1 MDLHIPELRTPFPV
15 VVNAHFDRI
24 DSHTREWIQ
33 RWGLLTTAEQ
43 ADRYERLM
51 CGYASATTNP
61 ELGYAELCLA
71 NDWNMWLFLQD
82 DFWGSYPDSEEQ
94 ETTALGLLPHL
105 VSVITRTDSAPRSG
119 EHGLVASFA
128 DLWHRTASL
137 ASPDQLGRLREAAYS
152 TLMAI
157 LWEAQIARLRYPI
170 NLPQYRPMRVLSAF
184 PVFVLRLEE
193 ILGGYDIPV
202 AQIRDPRVER
212 LVWLSAATTCW
223 LNDVVS
229 YPKESMTEQS
239 NGFSIPEILRR
250 EEASSPQQALDAA
263 VAAFYRS
270 IEDYQRLEEDVL
282 AFADPELRRYVE
294 SATRPFI
301 SGWTDWAYRTARYGV
316 GMPLDAAPLSLS
328 AMAAQRGQ

>member
-1 MDLHIPELRTPFPV
+1 MPELRTPFPV
-15 VVNAHFDRI
+15 VVNEHVDRI
-24 DSHTREWIQ
+24 DGPTRDWVQ
-33 RWGLLTTAEQ
+33 RWGLLNTAEQ
-43 ADRYERLM
+43 AGRYYERLM
-51 CGYASATTNP
+51 CGYASAATNP
-61 ELGYAELCLA
+61 ELGYAELRLA

-82 DFWGSYPDSEEQ
+82 DFWGGYPESEEL
-94 ETTALGLLPHL
+94 EATALGLLPRL
-105 VSVITRTDSAPRSG
+105 VSVIKRTGLTPNSG

-137 ASPDQLGRLREAAYS
+137 ASADQLGRLREAAYS

-157 LWEAQIARLRYPI
+157 LWEAQVARVSHPI
-170 NLPQYRPMRVLSAF
+170 DLSQYRPMRVLSAF

-193 ILGGYDIPV
+193 ILGGYGIPV
-202 AQIRDPRVER
+202 TQIRDHRVER

-223 LNDVVS
+223 LNDVIS
-229 YPKESMTEQS
+229 YPKEIMTERS

-250 EEASSPQQALDAA
+250 QSGSSPQQALDAA
-263 VAAFYRS
+263 EAAFYQS
-270 IEDYQRLEEDVL
+270 IEDYQRQEEEVL
-282 AFADPELRRYVE
+282 AFADPELRRYIG

-328 AMAAQRGQ
+328 TTAVDRGL